1 MAKKVS
7 KKEKI
12 SLENIPVTQEVPL
25 IDRGKELPSEISEK
39 KPVRGRKI
47 AQKSNQT
54 KESQLQP
61 AIPDNTEQG
70 KASLTKSRKKES
82 ASEPKLRTGNLSPA
96 SPLSGKS
103 QPETE
108 VTSDSSPRGIAKQKR
123 SKKSTNE
130 TTAAQNEGVK
140 SSSVNVAQQQS
151 EKIVSEV
158 VAVTKS
164 SKNQS
169 VLSNDIQVQR
179 KAKKNEK
186 SHSVREISNTN
197 RSLQEEPIRQHEI
210 VKHTHKDEAIIPKPE
225 VTGAKRNNRAKNR
238 RERHKN
244 EQPRE
249 INVSH
254 TIDEQ
259 RRNQEQNQT
268 KAVER
273 LTKEVSVVENRN
285 EKRANDKTSTD
296 LNNIHDQVKEKRKRK
311 KKKNKRD
318 ISLSRSLDDT
328 QANVEI
334 SPKVE
339 PPKTGQQKFQRNE
352 QKQSRSE
359 KIGRGNDAV
368 FRGGKHTIAVLE
380 KPERKPVVLRH
391 PSKKAEKK
399 KVQQTTTTHVNKFE
413 DNQKPD
419 VKSATENTSAELQK
433 DVQVSQVVK
442 NQQKESKHLKKN
454 EQNLVTKEKNE
465 TVIGKD
471 VTSEETPKQK
481 QKKQPKN
488 TSRQEQEGKEKTQIE
503 DSSEEESRSVDI
515 VVPVEKKH
523 LQDHN
528 KSYNLI
534 PLPKPESAKR
544 KHNIKHK
551 IPLPLKIGSYDQF
564 AESMIQKVEHYL
576 SVELHIP
583 KGSSLLLAVSG
594 GVDSIV
600 MTDLFCVVAH
610 RLHFDIQLCHINHKL
625 RGKESDEDER
635 SVKGFAKRCG
645 LRIHSA
651 HVHVQ
656 EYAKKNRISIETAA
670 RILRYNALDKQA
682 RSCGA
687 EYVVT
692 AHTADDAAETFL
704 MNLFR
709 GSGVTGLSGIPSERP
724 LSKKINV
731 IRPLLSLRK
740 DEIIS
745 YAKSRGL
752 YWREDSSNNSLLFT
766 RNKVRLQLLPQLR
779 EMFGV
784 GVVETLNRTASLMQ
798 GVDEVMNELLSVFLP
813 HYVQQVESGSY
824 TISLIG
830 LRTQTDFLKGEIF
843 QAVLVHKLNQQNQ
856 SMSTIKRITQLIDAD
871 VNTIIDV
878 NGQII
883 AMRDRDAIVL
893 SKRKKQFDYY
903 RGITLGNEIVEQEWI
918 LRLSVVH
925 KQPKEWSQ
933 NSLVEYFDADLLPKL
948 LTIRSWRDG
957 DKFQP
962 IGMKGHT
969 SVSDYLTNNKTRA
982 LDRKKVLVL
991 CAGSEIVWI
1000 IGKRMSDKFKVSN
1013 TTREFIRAEFIV
1025 RSLSDSP
1032 DKNDKEKHSS

>member
-1 MAKKVS
+1 MAKKVL

-54 KESQLQP
+54 KESQLEASTQNN
-61 AIPDNTEQG
+61 PDHVI
-70 KASLTKSRKKES
+70 APSTKSRKKNNTSAPKNADSPSVVPSSGETKPNNERALDSSSEKISHNSRKKKSSVKSNVSLPKKDSSIRDEKNENISQNES
-82 ASEPKLRTGNLSPA
+82 MSVIVSNGKNNVTAVSPHH
-96 SPLSGKS
+96 KS
-103 QPETE
+103 KKINRVTE
-108 VTSDSSPRGIAKQKR
+108 VKEYSD
-123 SKKSTNE
+123 SKKSVDQEIRTPNE
-130 TTAAQNEGVK
+130 LSFNSQSNDTVLTDGEVPTVNRNNLRKSRKGKYRNEVPTEINGQKTKNERPQHHGDKQLKSAA
-140 SSSVNVAQQQS
+140 SSTKDATSSDDKPDKRIDEKTQS
-151 EKIVSEV
+151 E
-158 VAVTKS
+158 
-164 SKNQS
+164 
-169 VLSNDIQVQR
+169 SNIASD
-179 KAKKNEK
+179 N
-186 SHSVREISNTN
+186 S
-197 RSLQEEPIRQHEI
+197 
-210 VKHTHKDEAIIPKPE
+210 
-225 VTGAKRNNRAKNR
+225 
-238 RERHKN
+238 
-244 EQPRE
+244 
-249 INVSH
+249 
-254 TIDEQ
+254 
-259 RRNQEQNQT
+259 
-268 KAVER
+268 
-273 LTKEVSVVENRN
+273 
-285 EKRANDKTSTD
+285 
-296 LNNIHDQVKEKRKRK
+296 KEKRKRK

-318 ISLSRSLDDT
+318 ASLPRTNDNS
-328 QANVEI
+328 QAKI
-334 SPKVE
+334 DATKKVE
-339 PPKTGQQKFQRNE
+339 VHKQGQHKHQIRD
-352 QKQSRSE
+352 QKQSTQE
-359 KIGRGNDAV
+359 KKKTDSHKV
-368 FRGGKHTIAVLE
+368 VRGGKHTIAALE
-380 KPERKPVVLRH
+380 NPERKPVVLRH
-391 PSKKAEKK
+391 PSKKTEKK
-399 KVQQTTTTHVNKFE
+399 KGQQ
-413 DNQKPD
+413 
-419 VKSATENTSAELQK
+419 NTSIPVSKIETVQKQEAQTIDEHTSRDTQK
-433 DVQVSQVVK
+433 DVQAKPVLK
-442 NQQKESKHLKKN
+442 AQKIETTNTKKT
-454 EQNLVTKEKNE
+454 EQKNLVTDKSESQDTKELK
-465 TVIGKD
+465 V
-471 VTSEETPKQK
+471 SENVKKK
-481 QKKQPKN
+481 QKKETKKSLSQDTGN
-488 TSRQEQEGKEKTQIE
+488 IEKTQTEAVTDE
-503 DSSEEESRSVDI
+503 DLPNLEI
-515 VVPVEKKH
+515 ATQGEKKPSY
-523 LQDHN
+523 DTN

-534 PLPKPESAKR
+534 PLPKPETLKR
-544 KHNIKHK
+544 KHTFKHK
-551 IPLPLKIGSYDQF
+551 IPLPLKIGSYDELS
-564 AESMIQKVEHYL
+564 ESIVQKLEHYL
-576 SVELHIP
+576 TVELHIP

-600 MTDLFCVVAH
+600 MTDLFCVIAH
-610 RLHFDIQLCHINHKL
+610 RLHYDVQLCHINHKL

-645 LRIHSA
+645 LRIHTA

-745 YAKSRGL
+745 YAQTRGL
-752 YWREDSSNNSLLFT
+752 YWREDSSNSSLLFT
-766 RNKVRLQLLPQLR
+766 RNKVRLQLLPHLR
-779 EMFGV
+779 EIFGV

-813 HYVQQVESGSY
+813 QYVQQVESGSY
-824 TISLIG
+824 TISLLG

-856 SMSTIKRITQLIDAD
+856 SMSTIKRITQLLDAD

-883 AMRDRDAIVL
+883 ALRDRDAIIL

-903 RGITLGNEIVEQEWI
+903 SGITLGGEIVEQEWI

-933 NSLVEYFDADLLPKL
+933 NPLVEYFDADLLPKL

-962 IGMKGHT
+962 IGMNGHT
-969 SVSDYLTNNKTRA
+969 SVSDFLTNNKTRA
-982 LDRKKVLVL
+982 LDRKKILVL

-1025 RSLSDSP
+1025 RSQSDTT
-1032 DKNDKEKHSS
+1032 DKNDKE